1 MVEPSEDL
9 KLVFE
14 KSIKDAKNLGHEY
27 VTLEHLLFAMMCSES
42 LYNMLKGYGADVDFV
57 KTNLEHHLKT
67 SCEDIKTEEKLKP
80 KKTQTVERVLN
91 RAFTQTLFSGRSHI
105 DLADVVLS
113 ILSEKKAVANYYLE
127 KGGVVKDKLADYL
140 QNEILDLE
148 DEEMSGQ
155 AQRALRA
162 FTTHLNHEVKQ
173 NKIDPVI
180 GREDELDSI
189 ALALGRRNKNN
200 VLLVGDPGVG
210 KTAIAE
216 GLAFKIENKQ
226 CPKFL
231 QDYNVYMLDIGSLL
245 AGSKYRGDFEERFK
259 LVLAGL
265 KNKGNTIMFIDE
277 AHMISGAGS
286 GGPNSS
292 NDLANMLQPALS
304 K

>member
-113 ILSEKKAVANYYLE
+113 ILSEKKSVANYYLE

-162 FTTHLNHEVKQ
+162 FTTHLNHVVKQ

-189 ALALGRRNKNN
+189 ALA
-200 VLLVGDPGVG
+200 
-210 KTAIAE
+210 
-216 GLAFKIENKQ
+216 
-226 CPKFL
+226 
-231 QDYNVYMLDIGSLL
+231 
-245 AGSKYRGDFEERFK
+245 
-259 LVLAGL
+259 
-265 KNKGNTIMFIDE
+265 
-277 AHMISGAGS
+277 
-286 GGPNSS
+286 
-292 NDLANMLQPALS
+292 
-304 K
+304 